1 MTNQKVEHVFI
12 LMLENHSFDNVF
24 GFSGIKGIKPA
35 SGQNAYA
42 GTSYPVNGDAPDA
55 LPADPGHEFADTLQ
69 QLCGSNAA
77 GYNPFKSY
85 PLIDNSGFVADFATS
100 HTEDTGEAPHP
111 DPSQYGDVMQCFGN
125 KIKLPAIWELATE
138 FAVCDNWFSSM
149 PGPTWPNRFFAYA
162 ASSGSLDDSPSK
174 FEMIRWE
181 GPGGGIEFPKG
192 SIFDLVGMQACRL
205 YQHNLSLTSFP
216 IVLGLSGIRYS
227 DMHDLSAFENDL
239 KNNYHYPL
247 TLIEPDYGKISNGTF
262 KGGSSQHPLDGMKA
276 GEDLIKKVYEAIR
289 GVQEVWEK
297 SLLIITYDEHGGFYD
312 SAYDFAHPPA
322 ATAPGDFDHLGGPF
336 SNNGFIFEQYGVR
349 VPAVVVSPFIP
360 RNTVCNTLFDHTS
373 MLKTVEEI
381 LNLHPLTNRDK
392 QANSLIPLLTCA
404 SVRQDCPT
412 SLAATATPEIEKV
425 IPESLTGEALEAF
438 NISPLPERGNIYGFL
453 AIANKVDHELSSG
466 IPAER
471 LAITANFETI
481 STKGEAKQYMDAVLA
496 KARK

>member
-192 SIFDLVGMQACRL
+192 SFFDLVGRQSCRL

-227 DMHDLSAFENDL
+227 DMHD
-239 KNNYHYPL
+239 
-247 TLIEPDYGKISNGTF
+247 
-262 KGGSSQHPLDGMKA
+262 
-276 GEDLIKKVYEAIR
+276 
-289 GVQEVWEK
+289 
-297 SLLIITYDEHGGFYD
+297 
-312 SAYDFAHPPA
+312 
-322 ATAPGDFDHLGGPF
+322 
-336 SNNGFIFEQYGVR
+336 
-349 VPAVVVSPFIP
+349 
-360 RNTVCNTLFDHTS
+360 
-373 MLKTVEEI
+373 
-381 LNLHPLTNRDK
+381 
-392 QANSLIPLLTCA
+392 
-404 SVRQDCPT
+404 
-412 SLAATATPEIEKV
+412 
-425 IPESLTGEALEAF
+425 
-438 NISPLPERGNIYGFL
+438 
-453 AIANKVDHELSSG
+453 
-466 IPAER
+466 
-471 LAITANFETI
+471 
-481 STKGEAKQYMDAVLA
+481 
-496 KARK
+496 